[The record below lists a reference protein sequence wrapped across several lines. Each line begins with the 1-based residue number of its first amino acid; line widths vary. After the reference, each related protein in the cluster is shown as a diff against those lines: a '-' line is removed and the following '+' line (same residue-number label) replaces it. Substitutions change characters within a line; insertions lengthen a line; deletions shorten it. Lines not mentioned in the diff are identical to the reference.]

1 MKRIAVPALV
11 WALALATSACFGAT
25 ITIPGDHAT
34 IGEAVAAASDGDIIN
49 VSPGTYVE
57 NVLVDKS
64 VSIRGAQGAD
74 VTTVTA
80 ASNGESEHVF
90 WVSASDVTISGFTI
104 TGATG
109 KWGSGVC
116 IDGYEA
122 EPSPGI
128 SDVTISKCI
137 LEGNTIGAAVF
148 WAENSMIVNN
158 SIRHNVWDHF
168 NTNLWFWGLGSGVL
182 VWPTSIAPCPGTQIV
197 NNEIYENDEFAALFQ
212 AGDVSGS
219 RVNGNNLYKNGAYSS
234 ESPGDWNWVELAFWS
249 IQGSVKVSGNK
260 ILATATGWDIWIAGA
275 PDVKV
280 VGNPVREDLGPNIP
294 MPTP

>member
-1 MKRIAVPALV
+1 MC
-11 WALALATSACFGAT
+11 ALALATSACFGAP
-25 ITIPGDHAT
+25 ITVPGDHAT
-34 IGEAVAAASDGDIIN
+34 IGAAVAAAAGDVIN

-57 NVLVDKS
+57 NVVVDKS
-64 VSIRGAQGAD
+64 VSIRGVQGAE

-80 ASNGESEHVF
+80 ASSGFLEHVF
-90 WVSASDVTISGFTI
+90 LVSASDVTISGFTI

-109 KWGSGVC
+109 RWGSAVY
-116 IDGYEA
+116 IDGFEA
-122 EPSPGI
+122 EPTPGI

-137 LEGNTIGAAVF
+137 LEGNTIGVTVF

-158 SIRHNVWDHF
+158 TIRHNLWDHYG
-168 NTNLWFWGLGSGVL
+168 TGEWYSGLGSGVL
-182 VWPTSIAPCPGTQIV
+182 VWPYPTSPCPGTQIL
-197 NNEIYENDEFAALFQ
+197 NNEIYENDEFAVLFLGS
-212 AGDVSGS
+212 GDVSGS
-219 RVNGNNLYKNGAYSS
+219 RLNGNNLYKNGAYSS
-234 ESPGDWNWVELAFWS
+234 EPPGDWNWVELAFWS
-249 IQGSVKVSGNK
+249 VQGSVKVSGNK